1 MKKRIVA
8 VVMYA
13 VASLSLAGFLEALYG
28 SGPVYRSWLVTLA
41 ITSATFFALA
51 GVLSAFNQRWGIVV
65 GLAAAVLSW
74 PGLVPLL
81 SDVFRGGLFWYVR
94 YRPENVAASLSLPVA
109 TIYSMNG
116 LRLLLRGGRAS
127 ERGKMTPQLVF
138 VLLYGAGT
146 LGLANWH
153 AIWDWLFSLRYGV
166 SHQSFPSALREW
178 YSQCG
183 CGYVK
188 NATLTCR

>member
-8 VVMYA
+8 AVIYA
-13 VASLSLAGFLEALYG
+13 VTSLSLAGFLEALYG

-41 ITSATFFALA
+41 IMSATVFALA

-74 PGLVPLL
+74 PELVLL
-81 SDVFRGGLFWYVR
+81 SSAVLRGDLFWYVS
-94 YRPENVAASLSLPVA
+94 YRPENVAAILSLTVA

-116 LRLLLRGGRAS
+116 VRPLLRGGRAS
-127 ERGKMTPQLVF
+127 ERGNMTRQLVS

-146 LGLANWH
+146 LGLANWYLGLVVQ
-153 AIWDWLFSLRYGV
+153 AWVWQLVTSP
-166 SHQSFPSALREW
+166 FPSVA
-178 YSQCG
+178 
-183 CGYVK
+183 
-188 NATLTCR
+188 